1 MLYRHPKCRRVNE
14 QLTRR
19 MAGEIVVSNSPGKT
33 LRKWREIFQL
43 SQKHLA
49 SLLGVNPSVVC
60 DFEKG
65 RRRSPGITTV
75 RRLVETMVSYDRAHG
90 GRVAGSMAGQQGN
103 SAITDIREFAIG
115 LPIMTVVEA
124 IGGEVIAGTE
134 ELERTI
140 YGYTIVD
147 ALRAITTFSGANF
160 GQMYGWSN
168 ERALFFT
175 GVQFGRSP
183 MIAVRAHPVKPRLVC
198 YIQPGS
204 IDKLATKLADME
216 RIVLVSTSASQEQIQ
231 QRLRQL

>member
-1 MLYRHPKCRRVNE
+1 
-14 QLTRR
+14 

-216 RIVLVSTSASQEQIQ
+216 RIVLVSTSESQEQIQ

>member
-1 MLYRHPKCRRVNE
+1 
-14 QLTRR
+14 

-90 GRVAGSMAGQQGN
+90 SRVAGSMAGQQGN

-216 RIVLVSTSASQEQIQ
+216 RIVLVSTSESQEQIQ